1 MSLLGT
7 GATEGTRAEED
18 NLPGFCQP
26 ALLPRPFLSPSHPF
40 SESPLCLPIGDALRG
55 STCWPRAPQC
65 HGASTWLNQAIGG
78 LIPHALL
85 RLVRPAPSWPSG
97 QGKPE

>member
-1 MSLLGT
+1 MHYSRKGGGVPTTQSLVLCGLCVKAAGRGSHSKCHPTSRHPGSRMSLLGT

-40 SESPLCLPIGDALRG
+40 
-55 STCWPRAPQC
+55 
-65 HGASTWLNQAIGG
+65 
-78 LIPHALL
+78 
-85 RLVRPAPSWPSG
+85 
-97 QGKPE
+97 